1 MGVAAAR
8 REAYTAAPDLRLS
21 PQIGEVGVRSCAS
34 WAVRTALLVGVLLV
48 SGGSTAAAA
57 IPTFD
62 PSLARLS
69 DAAIQPSG
77 PAPPSSS
84 HHGPT
89 EGHLPPTQQE
99 LEVVGALEPTGAFG
113 DVLPGQIADLA
124 VHEGYAYLNSWDNP
138 NCERGGTYIA
148 DIRDPSQPREVGF
161 IPAQFPYYHGEGAH
175 VVSVNTPAFQGD
187 VLAVN
192 NETYGDNVGT
202 GACL

>member
-62 PSLARLS
+62 PSLPRLS

-99 LEVVGALEPTGAFG
+99 LEVVG
-113 DVLPGQIADLA
+113 
-124 VHEGYAYLNSWDNP
+124 
-138 NCERGGTYIA
+138 
-148 DIRDPSQPREVGF
+148 F

-175 VVSVNTPAFQGD
+175 VVSVNTPQFQGD
-187 VLAVN
+187 ILAVN
-192 NETYGDNVGT
+192 NETYGSNLALIDN
-202 GACL
+202 C